1 MCLMCEKIYT
11 ESMKTLYFCAAT
23 DPNTHGFYDPS
34 ASPDPGSSSRP
45 SPDAD
50 GGGGADL
57 VPPDSPRR
65 MAMAWSAASAVKPHQ
80 GSVLTKCPS
89 SAAPPASFVSS
100 RSSMAT
106 NAQLPGPLR
115 NFFSQSVISN
125 GLHGMSQRRFPMSCV
140 FVRCDVQP
148 MYEIRRR
155 SSARCTLSLSGFCRR
170 QSDDSTTVALV
181 SEQMRLRRLSLST
194 SSSDRVLQQMTPSM
208 SRKIIGAEAVDGDM
222 MDDGWNGRG
231 WKKSGPRIFVFAFVF
246 RQRPAAV
253 PTNLASDTRVRTCS
267 ETVPKSQPRTG
278 HTREPDPTHLKLKHE
293 TTRGTPTHEST
304 HQTDLTHTHLATRRT
319 MSIEQT
325 TPPTSR
331 PHSLSH
337 HRARARAPGV
347 LKRFHTFRKRTRP
360 GAVCQYDIMHN
371 MQHAHAHAHA
381 C

>member
-1 MCLMCEKIYT
+1 
-11 ESMKTLYFCAAT
+11 
-23 DPNTHGFYDPS
+23 
-34 ASPDPGSSSRP
+34 
-45 SPDAD
+45 
-50 GGGGADL
+50 
-57 VPPDSPRR
+57 
-65 MAMAWSAASAVKPHQ
+65 MAWSAASAVKPHQ

-304 HQTDLTHTHLATRRT
+304 HQTDLTHTHITHTHTHTSDTMHQVREVATLAPCTLHSPTHVDTHTYRLYST
-319 MSIEQT
+319 WNGGS
-325 TPPTSR
+325 PPYRWFWSVFSE
-331 PHSLSH
+331 HAE
-337 HRARARAPGV
+337 ARIGEGPPFGCHIGLVR
-347 LKRFHTFRKRTRP
+347 
-360 GAVCQYDIMHN
+360 
-371 MQHAHAHAHA
+371 
-381 C
+381 

>member
-1 MCLMCEKIYT
+1 MCEKIYT

-57 VPPDSPRR
+57 VPPASPRR

-194 SSSDRVLQQMTPSM
+194 SNSDRVLQQMTPSM

-231 WKKSGPRIFVFAFVF
+231 CRNRIIVFAFVF
-246 RQRPAAV
+246 ETSGGADK
-253 PTNLASDTRVRTCS
+253 LGFGHTCS
-267 ETVPKSQPRTG
+267 DV
-278 HTREPDPTHLKLKHE
+278 
-293 TTRGTPTHEST
+293 
-304 HQTDLTHTHLATRRT
+304 
-319 MSIEQT
+319 
-325 TPPTSR
+325 
-331 PHSLSH
+331 
-337 HRARARAPGV
+337 
-347 LKRFHTFRKRTRP
+347 F
-360 GAVCQYDIMHN
+360 
-371 MQHAHAHAHA
+371 
-381 C
+381 

>member
-1 MCLMCEKIYT
+1 
-11 ESMKTLYFCAAT
+11 
-23 DPNTHGFYDPS
+23 
-34 ASPDPGSSSRP
+34 
-45 SPDAD
+45 
-50 GGGGADL
+50 
-57 VPPDSPRR
+57 
-65 MAMAWSAASAVKPHQ
+65 MAWSAASAVKPHQ

-194 SSSDRVLQQMTPSM
+194 SNSDRVLQQMTPSM

-222 MDDGWNGRG
+222 MDDLVDDD
-231 WKKSGPRIFVFAFVF
+231 PRIRYYRFCVRFGIW
-246 RQRPAAV
+246 RPQRGV
-253 PTNLASDTRVRTCS
+253 PTNLASGERVRTCS
-267 ETVPKSQPRTG
+267 ETVP
-278 HTREPDPTHLKLKHE
+278 
-293 TTRGTPTHEST
+293 
-304 HQTDLTHTHLATRRT
+304 
-319 MSIEQT
+319 
-325 TPPTSR
+325 
-331 PHSLSH
+331 
-337 HRARARAPGV
+337 
-347 LKRFHTFRKRTRP
+347 RKRTRP
-360 GAVCQYDIMHN
+360 GAVCQYNIMHN
-371 MQHAHAHAHA
+371 MLAKRTHKFCTCACTCACKCDAPSLNIGVSFSACFGSIHRRRTRLRARRAVATSPVAVSLVAGALLAHVVSPLSISASAPCQCERESSSA
-381 C
+381 ATRPCARSAASQTPPEQQVRGRAPKPARDRAPLARDRAPRRQEAARGVSTCRSG